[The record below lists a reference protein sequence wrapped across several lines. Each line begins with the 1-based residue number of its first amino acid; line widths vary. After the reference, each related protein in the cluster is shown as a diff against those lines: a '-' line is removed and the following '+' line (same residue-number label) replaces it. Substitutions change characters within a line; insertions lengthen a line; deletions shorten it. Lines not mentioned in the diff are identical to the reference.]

1 MKEEKMGS
9 FDLVGIK
16 SEQETIGVLN
26 QNIGG
31 RSMKSLILTLL
42 VGTMFLGLP
51 SVGKAIPGDDSL
63 KLYLPFEEGRG
74 KVAKD

>member
-1 MKEEKMGS
+1 MKEGKMGS

-31 RSMKSLILTLL
+31 RSMKSLDSNLIDRNHILST
-42 VGTMFLGLP
+42 
-51 SVGKAIPGDDSL
+51 
-63 KLYLPFEEGRG
+63 PF
-74 KVAKD
+74 

>member
-42 VGTMFLGLP
+42 VGTIFLVLP
-51 SVGKAIPGDDSL
+51 FVGKAIQGDDSL
-63 KLYLPFEEGRG
+63 
-74 KVAKD
+74 